1 MRGSNI
7 CLSRHDSAVSE
18 CVCLAVTVS
27 PHPPY
32 GVTQYDTTRGAAEE
46 KLEEGEE
53 IFQSYILYHEKLPA
67 QWDPGVKHHENTA
80 RGTLSASQKLKRK
93 IIFQEQR
100 EELSGVT

>member
-1 MRGSNI
+1 MKNTDFPHFW
-7 CLSRHDSAVSE
+7 CP
-18 CVCLAVTVS
+18 

-32 GVTQYDTTRGAAEE
+32 GVTQYDTTRGAAVE
-46 KLEEGEE
+46 KLEKGEE

-67 QWDPGVKHHENTA
+67 QWDPGVKHHENTG